1 VPYGS
6 EGPLSTGP
14 GPAQPSIE
22 PSSPSPYER
31 QAHCGLA
38 DPLSA
43 RGPGNLRPAC
53 ALKPPACAGDTFFAG
68 TPNHLI
74 KTIPRI
80 SRKEVTRH
88 NSYGHT
94 ANRKIG

>member
-1 VPYGS
+1 V
-6 EGPLSTGP
+6 
-14 GPAQPSIE
+14 
-22 PSSPSPYER
+22 
-31 QAHCGLA
+31 
-38 DPLSA
+38 
-43 RGPGNLRPAC
+43 
-53 ALKPPACAGDTFFAG
+53 AGDTFLAG

-94 ANRKIG
+94 ANRKIGWAPLPIN